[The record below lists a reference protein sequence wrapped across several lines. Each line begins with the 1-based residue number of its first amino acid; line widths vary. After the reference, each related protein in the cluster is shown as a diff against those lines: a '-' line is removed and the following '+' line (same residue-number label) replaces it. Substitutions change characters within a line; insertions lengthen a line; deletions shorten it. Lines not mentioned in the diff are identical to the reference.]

1 MASVRTSILRET
13 STPTRPPTRSTRY
26 TLVREEP
33 AISTVALSTGTWI
46 GIAVG
51 VALLLA
57 IAVFIGIQVGRRA
70 ARKGTGDQA

>member
-1 MASVRTSILRET
+1 MYENGTN
-13 STPTRPPTRSTRY
+13 PTVATG
-26 TLVREEP
+26 

-70 ARKGTGDQA
+70 ARKCTGDQA

>member
-1 MASVRTSILRET
+1 MYENGTN
-13 STPTRPPTRSTRY
+13 PTVATG
-26 TLVREEP
+26 

-46 GIAVG
+46 G
-51 VALLLA
+51 

>member
-1 MASVRTSILRET
+1 MYENGTN
-13 STPTRPPTRSTRY
+13 PTVATG
-26 TLVREEP
+26 

-57 IAVFIGIQVGRRA
+57 IAVFIGSSQMRV
-70 ARKGTGDQA
+70 